1 MLFFPP
7 GFLVHGTYLG
17 SASKD
22 FYLYTCTLSIKRGTQ
37 MGMLCSGKLMT
48 VGINYKTGFMDAITF
63 NNSSGFYLTMSNNL
77 QQRLKPVIISE
88 QNQ

>member
-1 MLFFPP
+1 
-7 GFLVHGTYLG
+7 
-17 SASKD
+17 
-22 FYLYTCTLSIKRGTQ
+22 